1 MTAKTRAI
9 QEKAQTREMIWAIGM
24 ILLGVL
30 KNPSLLTDLEEIL
43 LFPLNLWNA
52 LVIRTGW
59 AAIAVALTSAAVLG
73 IAGTEILKVM
83 KKKWNHL
90 YLFYLILSMAITVAM
105 GELINRVI
113 PLNQILTGGLLYIMF
128 LLLNWQITSH
138 VSR

>member
-73 IAGTEILKVM
+73 IAGTKSTEQPF
-83 KKKWNHL
+83 KKTFK
-90 YLFYLILSMAITVAM
+90 S
-105 GELINRVI
+105 GIN
-113 PLNQILTGGLLYIMF
+113 
-128 LLLNWQITSH
+128 
-138 VSR
+138 

>member
-52 LVIRTGW
+52 LVIRTGC

-113 PLNQILTGGLLYIMF
+113 PLNQILTGGLLYIVF

>member
-59 AAIAVALTSAAVLG
+59 AAIAVALISAAVLG

-113 PLNQILTGGLLYIMF
+113 PLNQILTGGLLYIVF

>member
-83 KKKWNHL
+83 KKKWSHL

-113 PLNQILTGGLLYIMF
+113 PLNQILTGGLLYIVF

>member
-113 PLNQILTGGLLYIMF
+113 PLNQILTGGLLYIVF

>member
-113 PLNQILTGGLLYIMF
+113 PLNQILTGGLLYIVF
-128 LLLNWQITSH
+128 LLLNWHITSH

>member
-9 QEKAQTREMIWAIGM
+9 QEKAQTREMIGAIGM

-113 PLNQILTGGLLYIMF
+113 PLNQILTGGLLYIVF

>member
-90 YLFYLILSMAITVAM
+90 YLFYLILSMAMTGAM

-113 PLNQILTGGLLYIMF
+113 PLNQILTGGLLYIVF

>member
-30 KNPSLLTDLEEIL
+30 KNPSLLTDFEEIL

-113 PLNQILTGGLLYIMF
+113 PLNQILTGGLLYIVF

>member
-1 MTAKTRAI
+1 MGNRYDIAWSI
-9 QEKAQTREMIWAIGM
+9 EK
-24 ILLGVL
+24 
-30 KNPSLLTDLEEIL
+30 SLFAYGFGRNTVVSAELMECTCNTHWL
-43 LFPLNLWNA
+43 
-52 LVIRTGW
+52 

-113 PLNQILTGGLLYIMF
+113 PLNQILTGGLLYIVF

>member
-73 IAGTEILKVM
+73 IAGTEILKVV

-113 PLNQILTGGLLYIMF
+113 PLNQILTGGLLYIVF

>member
-83 KKKWNHL
+83 KKKWNLL

-113 PLNQILTGGLLYIMF
+113 PLNQILTGGLLYIVF

>member
-9 QEKAQTREMIWAIGM
+9 QEKAQPREMIWAIGM

-113 PLNQILTGGLLYIMF
+113 PLNQILTGGLLYIVF

>member
-59 AAIAVALTSAAVLG
+59 AAIAVALTTAAVLG

-113 PLNQILTGGLLYIMF
+113 PLNQILTGGLLYIVF